1 MDRKNFIRTSTAIV
15 AASCLP
21 KPGEAN
27 SQLTDP
33 DKKFIIPSYLKKGD
47 VIGITSPAG
56 YITEE
61 EMLPA
66 IQLIESWGFKIRLGT
81 SIGKRDFTFGGTDE
95 ERLHDLQYMLNTNE
109 VKAVLCAR
117 GGYGSVRIIDR
128 IKWNHFVAKPKWVI
142 GFSDITVLHA
152 QISRLNIASIHSKMT
167 NSFPDDPATADN
179 LQMQTIDSIRQSISG
194 ERMSYET
201 PPSEFNRNGTTTG
214 RLIGGNLRTLE
225 TLAGT
230 SSDIL
235 TADKILFLE
244 DTGEYMYSIDRMF
257 WNLKRTGKLSTLKGL
272 IIGGFGIKT
281 DDEGEEFGK
290 TIYDVVMEKVAS
302 YKYPVCFHFPVG
314 HQRNNYALKFGV
326 EHRLIVN
333 SSNCILTEI

>member
-1 MDRKNFIRTSTAIV
+1 MDRKSFIRTSSAIV

-21 KPGEAN
+21 RPGQAMKEVI
-27 SQLTDP
+27 DP
-33 DKKFIIPSYLKKGD
+33 DKKFHIPPYLKRGD

-56 YITEE
+56 FITEDD
-61 EMLPA
+61 MLPA
-66 IQLIESWGFKIRLGT
+66 IRLIESWGFRVKLGT

-109 VKAVLCAR
+109 VQAILCAR
-117 GGYGSVRIIDR
+117 GGYGSVRIVDR
-128 IKWNHFVAKPKWVI
+128 LKWNHFAAKPKWLI

-152 QISRLNIASIHSKMT
+152 HISRLHIASIHSKMT

-179 LQMQTIDSIRQSISG
+179 LQMQTIESIRQSITG
-194 ERMSYET
+194 EKMFYET
-201 PPSEFNRNGTTTG
+201 TPTEFNRTGTTVG

-235 TADKILFLE
+235 SAGKILFLE

-257 WNLKRTGKLSTLKGL
+257 WNLKRTGKLSTLNGL
-272 IIGGFGIKT
+272 IIGGFGVKP

-314 HQRNNYALKFGV
+314 HQRNNYALKCGV

-333 SSNCILTEI
+333 STTCTLAEI

>member
-1 MDRKNFIRTSTAIV
+1 MDRKNFIRAGSAIV
-15 AASCLP
+15 GASFLP
-21 KPGEAN
+21 RPGQ
-27 SQLTDP
+27 SMPQVTDP
-33 DKKFIIPSYLKKGD
+33 DKKFSIPPYLKKGD

-61 EMLPA
+61 DMLPA
-66 IQLIESWGFKIRLGT
+66 IRLIESWGFNIKLGI
-81 SIGKRDFTFGGTDE
+81 SVGKRDFTFGGTDE

-109 VKAVLCAR
+109 VQAILCAR
-117 GGYGSVRIIDR
+117 GGYGSVRIVDR

-152 QISRLNIASIHSKMT
+152 HISRLNIASIHSKMT
-167 NSFPDDPATADN
+167 NSFPGDPATADD
-179 LQMQTIDSIRQSISG
+179 LQMQTIDSIRQSIIG
-194 ERMSYET
+194 EKMLYEI
-201 PPSEFNRNGTTTG
+201 PPTEFNRPGTTTG

-235 TADKILFLE
+235 TAGKILFLE
-244 DTGEYMYSIDRMF
+244 DTGEYMYSTDRMF

-290 TIYDVVMEKVAS
+290 TIYDVVMEKVS
-302 YKYPVCFHFPVG
+302 IYKYPVCFHFPVG
-314 HQRNNYALKFGV
+314 HQRDNYALKCGV
-326 EHRLIVN
+326 EHKLIVN
-333 SSNCILTEI
+333 SSTCTLTEI

>member
-1 MDRKNFIRTSTAIV
+1 MDRKNFIRTSTAIL

-27 SQLTDP
+27 SQATDP
-33 DKKFIIPSYLKKGD
+33 DKKFIIPPYLTKGD

-66 IQLIESWGFKIRLGT
+66 IQLIESWGFKIKLGT

-95 ERLHDLQYMLNTNE
+95 ERLHDLQYMLNSND
-109 VKAVLCAR
+109 VQAVLCAR

-152 QISRLNIASIHSKMT
+152 QISRLHIASIHSKMT

-194 ERMSYET
+194 EKMSYET
-201 PPSEFNRNGTTTG
+201 PPLEFNRNGTTVG

-235 TADKILFLE
+235 TAGKILFLE

-272 IIGGFGIKT
+272 IIGGFGVKT

-290 TIYDVVMEKVAS
+290 TIYDVVMEKVSS

-314 HQRNNYALKFGV
+314 HQRNNYALKCGV
-326 EHRLIVN
+326 EHRLVVN
-333 SSNCILTEI
+333 SSNCTLTEI

>member
-21 KPGEAN
+21 KPGEAS
-27 SQLTDP
+27 SQVTDP
-33 DKKFIIPSYLKKGD
+33 DKKFIIPPYLKKGD

-56 YITEE
+56 FITEE

-66 IQLIESWGFKIRLGT
+66 IQLIESWGFKIKLGT

-167 NSFPDDPATADN
+167 NSFPDDPATADI

-194 ERMSYET
+194 GRMSYET
-201 PPSEFNRNGTTTG
+201 PPSELNRNGTTTG

-235 TADKILFLE
+235 TAGKILFLE

-257 WNLKRTGKLSTLKGL
+257 WNLKRTGKLSALKGL
-272 IIGGFGIKT
+272 IIGGFGVKT

-290 TIYDVVMEKVAS
+290 TIYDVVMEKVSS

-314 HQRNNYALKFGV
+314 HQRNNYALKCGV

-333 SSNCILTEI
+333 TSNCILTEI